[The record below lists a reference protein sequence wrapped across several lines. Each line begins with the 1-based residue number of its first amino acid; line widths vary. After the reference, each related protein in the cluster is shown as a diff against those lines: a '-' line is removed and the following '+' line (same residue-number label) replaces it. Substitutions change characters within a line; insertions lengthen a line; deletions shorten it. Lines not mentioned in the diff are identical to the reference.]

1 MVEGKFYCRYE
12 GENSQRQTHL
22 GECSVH
28 ITLSSRVPPQGQEVI
43 LPLCRLR
50 RHKQATLT
58 ALLIFL
64 FFHSDGHE
72 GLPYHQ
78 QLGLL
83 EIVTPESTSQNYRAQ
98 ESIPVEE
105 VLFSRSSSRSNS
117 IKPCY
122 RIFDYCT
129 KKTYLFTKYRRLKQM
144 SGAVR
149 CVLKR

>member
-1 MVEGKFYCRYE
+1 MVEGKVYCRYE

-22 GECSVH
+22 GESSVN
-28 ITLSSRVPPQGQEVI
+28 ITLSSRVLPQGQEVI

-58 ALLIFL
+58 AWLIFL
-64 FFHSDGHE
+64 FSKAMAMKDCHTTNS
-72 GLPYHQ
+72 Q
-78 QLGLL
+78 VSQKQSLL
-83 EIVTPESTSQNYRAQ
+83 NP
-98 ESIPVEE
+98 PVRTTQH
-105 VLFSRSSSRSNS
+105 RSSHQWKKSFSPGLFLRSFS
-117 IKPCY
+117 LKPCY